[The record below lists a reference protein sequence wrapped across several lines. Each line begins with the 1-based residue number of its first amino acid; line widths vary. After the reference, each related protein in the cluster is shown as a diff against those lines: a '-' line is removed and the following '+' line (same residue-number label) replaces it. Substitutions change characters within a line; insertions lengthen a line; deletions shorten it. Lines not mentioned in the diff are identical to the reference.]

1 MCKDAHSWA
10 QLPSLTWGDLTVEKW
25 SDTIKVQCQNC
36 RKREEERQW
45 NGTMRT
51 LKSRHWSCRTR
62 SEWRKRA
69 NSLTWTM
76 ESLFSAAK
84 IARLKSTVSLPYG
97 KRHGLYKRVPRTNAT
112 VCENWYSLNCYI
124 LRNIGRLEKAAGKEK
139 QRKKK
144 YRSWHSQREQQAQKR
159 DSRA

>member
-1 MCKDAHSWA
+1 MLLNKISY
-10 QLPSLTWGDLTVEKW
+10 QKTINFGW

-45 NGTMRT
+45 NGTIRI

-76 ESLFSAAK
+76 EGLFSAAE
-84 IARLKSTVSLPYG
+84 IARLKNTVSLPCG
-97 KRHGLYKRVPRTNAT
+97 KRHGLYKRVPRTNTT
-112 VCENWYSLNCYI
+112 VFENWYSLNCYI

-144 YRSWHSQREQQAQKR
+144 YRCWHSEREQQAQKR
-159 DSRA
+159 NSRA